1 MNLQDTLGDIELNLG
16 VKGILYFEM
25 EAIGGD
31 WGGPSRS
38 EIHGS
43 YKAVVDSPV
52 WRLMH
57 ALSSLTSVDGNTILV
72 PGYYDDVRP
81 PTAEEQRLIN
91 GVIGNWN
98 EDKERELLGVARW
111 IGGATGKEAILR
123 FLYDPTLNIDGIWG
137 GYTGLG
143 VKTILPHKVT
153 AKVDSRLP
161 PNVRP
166 DEALAKIRRHLDAN
180 GFTDIEIRRLS
191 GYPSSQTSVEAPLV
205 QATIGVF
212 NKYGHT
218 PIVWP
223 RLAGSAP
230 FYQFTERLGLPLV
243 MGALGHGSGA
253 HGPNE
258 YMVIEPAEGSSIVG
272 LAEIEKSYVD
282 LLFALAEM

>member
-1 MNLQDTLGDIELNLG
+1 MPWTPSSGRKARCRSTSWWLRTVKKSWGRPTFRVIVDQYEERLRTCEGVFFPMNLQDTMGDIELNLG

-52 WRLMH
+52 WRLIH

-111 IGGATGKEAILR
+111 ISGATGKEAIFR

-143 VKTILPHKVT
+143 VKTILPRELYRHSGCRFLAVIKNNANGIGLRDIGPILDPMDEVYGL
-153 AKVDSRLP
+153 AVARVDEVLALREVGVKKPIVLMAHASR
-161 PNVRP
+161 
-166 DEALAKIRRHLDAN
+166 DEAELLVRE
-180 GFTDIEIRRLS
+180 GVRLS
-191 GYPSSQTSVEAPLV
+191 L
-205 QATIGVF
+205 
-212 NKYGHT
+212 
-218 PIVWP
+218 
-223 RLAGSAP
+223 
-230 FYQFTERLGLPLV
+230 
-243 MGALGHGSGA
+243 
-253 HGPNE
+253 
-258 YMVIEPAEGSSIVG
+258 
-272 LAEIEKSYVD
+272 YVPC
-282 LLFALAEM
+282 